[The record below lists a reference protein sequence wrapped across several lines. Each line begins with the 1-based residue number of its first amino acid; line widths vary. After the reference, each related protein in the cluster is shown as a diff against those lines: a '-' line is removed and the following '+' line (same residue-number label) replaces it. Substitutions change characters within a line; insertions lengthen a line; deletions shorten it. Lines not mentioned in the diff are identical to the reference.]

1 MLGSP
6 AGRAEPSLLQG
17 RKGDLLESFS
27 GSAFSSFTSLFSC
40 SRSRRASN
48 LNLFLGAR
56 HIGDSELLLLDT
68 GEEDEEEEEDLEV
81 GDGGLGDLEL

>member
-17 RKGDLLESFS
+17 RKGDLPASFS
-27 GSAFSSFTSLFSC
+27 VSDFSAFTSLFIC
-40 SRSRRASN
+40 SISRRASN

-56 HIGDSELLLLDT
+56 HIGDRELLLLDT
-68 GEEDEEEEEDLEV
+68 GEEEDDFEA
-81 GDGGLGDLEL
+81 GEGGLGDLEL